1 VTAPFFLWPFEIR
14 GADCNN
20 LVALDKTGHIPG
32 KKTGYKLFRAR
43 GKSFIHSMS
52 DPFALSSDEEHVPG
66 MSLAEETQF
75 NVERK
80 RKREALE
87 IDGLDRKNRREETIL
102 NNEETAVR
110 DREKTAKARWI
121 DDRMAQMQR
130 LHDCFM
136 DICRK
141 EEDEELSSEQREIYK
156 IMKASYRRMLVSVC
170 MQ

>member
-1 VTAPFFLWPFEIR
+1 
-14 GADCNN
+14 
-20 LVALDKTGHIPG
+20 
-32 KKTGYKLFRAR
+32 
-43 GKSFIHSMS
+43 MS